1 MLKKL
6 AATTALGLVLSS
18 AAWADYEA
26 GMTAYENE
34 NYFTAF
40 QEFETSANDGD
51 TASQFMLGALF
62 ADGLG
67 ARQNLVQAHKWFN
80 IAASWGHDRAAQA
93 RRNIEGYMTAAQID
107 QAEALAAEWEPDE
120 GDETVAGATFSVQN
134 TQLFLNRLGY
144 NAGVA
149 DGVMGPTTR
158 SAIRAYQYDN
168 DLVATGDL
176 TRGLFDRLKADLET
190 GDEVSVE
197 LVSNVQ
203 SELRRRGYDVPVVSG
218 TVDTKTQAAIRAF
231 QIDSG
236 ITANGEVSEGLLAR
250 LRSAQGT
257 DNAEDQRA
265 RVRIAQTE
273 LNDLG
278 YNAGPEDGVFGPTTR
293 NAVRDYQ
300 SDNGLPVTGEVT
312 DSLITHLRD
321 HGVDTVAEQEQRDM
335 VLAIED
341 ELSTRGYYVGSIDGV
356 VDNDTRA
363 AIRTYQSDAGMTID
377 GQADADL
384 LASLEAD
391 DSDDDMSDYRLVRN
405 IQVELNDKD
414 YNAGAADGVFGPSTR
429 RAIVT
434 YQSDAGLEITGEASE
449 RLLRHL
455 RNSDV
460 DAETVAEVSTT
471 EGLHE
476 GELIQ
481 QIEDEL
487 IRLGWDV
494 GTPDGNW
501 GEASINAA
509 KEYQVAIGVE
519 VDGEPDQELLNQL
532 KSSYRQGNANDL
544 VMGLAA
550 QFLRALG
557 GNDD

>member
-1 MLKKL
+1 M
-6 AATTALGLVLSS
+6 
-18 AAWADYEA
+18 
-26 GMTAYENE
+26 
-34 NYFTAF
+34 
-40 QEFETSANDGD
+40 
-51 TASQFMLGALF
+51 
-62 ADGLG
+62 
-67 ARQNLVQAHKWFN
+67 
-80 IAASWGHDRAAQA
+80 
-93 RRNIEGYMTAAQID
+93 
-107 QAEALAAEWEPDE
+107 
-120 GDETVAGATFSVQN
+120 
-134 TQLFLNRLGY
+134 
-144 NAGVA
+144 
-149 DGVMGPTTR
+149 
-158 SAIRAYQYDN
+158 
-168 DLVATGDL
+168 
-176 TRGLFDRLKADLET
+176 
-190 GDEVSVE
+190 
-197 LVSNVQ
+197 
-203 SELRRRGYDVPVVSG
+203 
-218 TVDTKTQAAIRAF
+218 
-231 QIDSG
+231 
-236 ITANGEVSEGLLAR
+236 
-250 LRSAQGT
+250 
-257 DNAEDQRA
+257 
-265 RVRIAQTE
+265 
-273 LNDLG
+273 
-278 YNAGPEDGVFGPTTR
+278 FGPTTR

-300 SDNGLPVTGEVT
+300 SDNGLPVMGEVT

-405 IQVELNDKD
+405 IQVEPNDKG
-414 YNAGAADGVFGPSTR
+414 YNAGASDGVFGPSTR